1 MIRST
6 LGAFFAKA
14 VLWIVA
20 LTVIWTQ
27 VSAWT
32 SYPAVSLGHIAL
44 GFWAKDWVRS
54 VHQSPGQ
61 FEVDTRIPV
70 IAEGRRGE
78 LVLDG
83 DAAQYSYGLP
93 LFIALLLASR
103 SRHLLRRILG
113 GYLLLLPFQAFS
125 LVFFILKQVM
135 VTAPNT
141 GIPLGISPWQMEAIA
156 LCYQIGA
163 LLLPTV
169 IPVALW
175 LWFERAFVASV
186 IVEGWMGR
194 QVTRNTVAIE

>member
-1 MIRST
+1 MTRST

-14 VLWIVA
+14 VLWMVA

-32 SYPAVSLGHIAL
+32 SYPAASLGHIAL
-44 GFWAKDWVRS
+44 GFWAKDWVRT
-54 VHQSPGQ
+54 VHKAPGK

-70 IAEGRRGE
+70 VVEGRQGE

-83 DAAQYSYGLP
+83 DAAHFAYGLP

-125 LVFFILKQVM
+125 LLFFVLKQIM
-135 VTAPNT
+135 VSAPNAT
-141 GIPLGISPWQMEAIA
+141 HSLGIAPWQMETIA
-156 LCYQIGA
+156 LCYQIGT

-175 LWFERAFVASV
+175 LWFERSFVSSV
-186 IVEGWMGR
+186 IVEGWMAQ
-194 QVTRNTVAIE
+194 QVGEDKVAVE